1 MYADW
6 NSWHFVFENPGT
18 ADGLQSYHQDLLFE
32 VRSGL
37 DASSL
42 TISSRELLV
51 GS

>member
-6 NSWHFVFENPGT
+6 NSWRFVFENLAT
-18 ADGLQSYHQDLLFE
+18 ADGRQSCHQDLLLE
-32 VRSGL
+32 VRSGS
-37 DASSL
+37 DASNW

>member
-6 NSWHFVFENPGT
+6 NSWRFVFENLGT

-32 VRSGL
+32 VRSSL
-37 DASSL
+37 DASNL